1 MESEEKFYTVRGY
14 QLLKENKEIIT
25 SGMEDYLEMIYR
37 HGAKEGYIRINILAK
52 LLNVKPSSVTK
63 MVQKLSLLDMVD
75 YKKYGVVILTEKG
88 KELGAFL
95 LNRHN
100 IIESFLNNM
109 QVDSSL
115 QDVELI
121 EHDINKN
128 ILESLNLLNEFFKE
142 FPRIKDE
149 FGRFKEKYKKV

>member
-1 MESEEKFYTVRGY
+1 MDSEEKFYTVRGY
-14 QLLKENKEIIT
+14 QLLKDNKEMIT
-25 SGMEDYLEMIYR
+25 SAMEDYLEMIYR

-63 MVQKLSLLDMVD
+63 MIQKLSLLDMVD

-88 KELGAFL
+88 RELGAFL

-100 IIESFLNNM
+100 IIETFLNNM

-128 ILESLNLLNEFFKE
+128 ILESLDLLNEFFKE
-142 FPRIKDE
+142 FPKIKEE
-149 FGRFKEKYKKV
+149 FCIFKEEYKKV